1 MSKKKVAIIFGG
13 CSSEYE
19 VSLVS
24 ATSVIRNI
32 KKDRYDVVMIG
43 ITKNGDFYLYNGDI
57 DRIEQNEWL
66 DNNVCKKITIS
77 TNRSDHGII
86 ILDTNEIIKLDIV
99 FPVLHGQNGED
110 GRLQGLLELAG
121 IK

>member
-1 MSKKKVAIIFGG
+1 MKKKVAIMFGG

-32 KKDRYDVVMIG
+32 NKNKYDVIMIG

-57 DRIEQNEWL
+57 DKIEKNEWL
-66 DNNVCKKITIS
+66 GSETCKKITIS
-77 TNRSDHGII
+77 AKYYAII
-86 ILDTNEIIKLDIV
+86 I
-99 FPVLHGQNGED
+99 F
-110 GRLQGLLELAG
+110 
-121 IK
+121 